1 MPPFSAEATAV
12 LETLCGDQFSMKAAQ
27 RVKEVERTTNH
38 DVKAVE
44 YVLRETMQTND
55 ELIKVRSLPVLFVT
69 VVLLCYLACIPMLSM
84 VMSRTFIPLG

>member
-1 MPPFSAEATAV
+1 ME
-12 LETLCGDQFSMKAAQ
+12 AAQ

-55 ELIKVRSLPVLFVT
+55 C
-69 VVLLCYLACIPMLSM
+69 LLYTSPS
-84 VMSRTFIPLG
+84 PQD